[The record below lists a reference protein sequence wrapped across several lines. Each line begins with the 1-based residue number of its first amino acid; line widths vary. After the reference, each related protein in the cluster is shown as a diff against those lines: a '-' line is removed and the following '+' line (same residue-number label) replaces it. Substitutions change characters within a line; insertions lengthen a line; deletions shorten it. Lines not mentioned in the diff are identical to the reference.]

1 MENQQL
7 KNFYF
12 RLKKI
17 YFKPQRISKFLMQ
30 EKINHENFLH
40 ILIIMLMNK
49 IKINSEQEID
59 FYFGQKEFMIKC
71 MNKIEKEL
79 LNE

>member
-1 MENQQL
+1 
-7 KNFYF
+7 
-12 RLKKI
+12 
-17 YFKPQRISKFLMQ
+17 MQ

-49 IKINSEQEID
+49 IRCNSEQEID
-59 FYFGQKEFMIKC
+59 FYFGQKDTMIKC
-71 MNKIEKEL
+71 MNKIGKEL